1 MSEMNSIS
9 PPQTRTKRSALAAVA
24 AVVSLSGIIALAGCA
39 PMPTVPTVMA
49 LPGSGKSFDQFR
61 ADDATCQQFAS
72 QQTGGVSTQ
81 QAAASGALGGTAIG
95 TALGAAAGAA
105 FNGRRG
111 AAVGA
116 GAGLLGGSMIGA
128 HMAQSSSTSVQHR
141 YDQAYVQCM
150 YANGER
156 VPVPR
161 SAANAYRMH
170 DEATPSEPAY
180 NTAPP
185 PAYDTPPP
193 PGY

>member
-9 PPQTRTKRSALAAVA
+9 PQSRAKRGASAVVA
-24 AVVSLSGIIALAGCA
+24 AVVSLAGTIALAGCA
-39 PMPTVPTVMA
+39 GMPTGPTVMA
-49 LPGSGKSFDQFR
+49 LPGTGKSFDQFR

-81 QAAASGALGGTAIG
+81 QAAATRALGGTAVG

-105 FNGRRG
+105 FSGRRG

-128 HMAQSSSTSVQHR
+128 GMAQSSATSLQHR
-141 YDQAYVQCM
+141 YDQAYIQCM

-161 SAANAYRMH
+161 SAADVYRTQ
-170 DEATPSEPAY
+170 EQATRLQPAY
-180 NTAPP
+180 NTPPP

>member
-1 MSEMNSIS
+1 MNKNDSIS
-9 PPQTRTKRSALAAVA
+9 AISRAKRGVLPIAAVI
-24 AVVSLSGIIALAGCA
+24 SLAGMIALAGCA
-39 PMPTVPTVMA
+39 AMPMGPTVMA
-49 LPGSGKSFDQFR
+49 LPGTGKSFDQFR
-61 ADDATCQQFAS
+61 TDDATCQQFSA

-81 QAAASGALGGTAIG
+81 SAAASGALGGTTVG

-111 AAVGA
+111 AAVGG

-128 HMAQSSSTSVQHR
+128 GMAQSSATSVQLR
-141 YDQAYVQCM
+141 YDRAYVQCM

-156 VPVPR
+156 VPVQG
-161 SAANAYRMH
+161 SAADVYLNH
-170 DEATPSEPAY
+170 TEAPRTQPAFNTP
-180 NTAPP
+180 PP

>member
-1 MSEMNSIS
+1 MNSIS
-9 PPQTRTKRSALAAVA
+9 PQSRTKRGASAVLV
-24 AVVSLSGIIALAGCA
+24 AVVSLAGVIALAGCA
-39 PMPTVPTVMA
+39 GMPTGPTVMA
-49 LPGSGKSFDQFR
+49 LPGTGKSFDQFR
-61 ADDATCQQFAS
+61 ADDALCQHFAS

-81 QAAASGALGGTAIG
+81 QAAATGALGGTAIG

-116 GAGLLGGSMIGA
+116 GVGLLGGSMIGSS
-128 HMAQSSSTSVQHR
+128 MAQSSATSLQHR

-161 SAANAYRMH
+161 SAADVYRTQN
-170 DEATPSEPAY
+170 EATRFQPAY
-180 NTAPP
+180 NTQ
-185 PAYDTPPP
+185 PP